1 MSQLEFYTGLSAVWI
16 AIAWVPYVLDR
27 IMVRGLAGS
36 MANPSL
42 DLAPQSDWAVRAKAA
57 HVVAIQAFSAF
68 APLAILAM
76 IRIPED
82 GYPNILAIT
91 FFIGI
96 FAHYVIYAIGIT
108 VLRTLSFSLAA
119 LSTSALGLR
128 VLGFI

>member
-27 IMVRGLAGS
+27 IMVRGLAGA

-119 LSTSALGLR
+119 LSTLALGLR

>member
-27 IMVRGLAGS
+27 IMVRGLVGS
-36 MANPSL
+36 MANPSS

-119 LSTSALGLR
+119 LSTLALGLR

>member
-1 MSQLEFYTGLSAVWI
+1 MSQLEFYTGLSAIWI
-16 AIAWVPYVLDR
+16 AIAWVPYLLDR
-27 IMVRGLAGS
+27 IMVRGLVGA
-36 MANPSL
+36 MANPSP

-82 GYPNILAIT
+82 GYPNILAMT

-119 LSTSALGLR
+119 LSTLALGLR

>member
-16 AIAWVPYVLDR
+16 AIAWVPYLLDR
-27 IMVRGLAGS
+27 IMVRGLVGA
-36 MANPSL
+36 MANPSP

-82 GYPNILAIT
+82 GYPNILAMT

-96 FAHYVIYAIGIT
+96 FAHYVIYAIGIP

-119 LSTSALGLR
+119 LSTLALGLR

>member
-27 IMVRGLAGS
+27 IMVRGLVGS
-36 MANPSL
+36 MANPSP

-57 HVVAIQAFSAF
+57 HVVSIQAFSAF

-119 LSTSALGLR
+119 LSTLALGLR

>member
-16 AIAWVPYVLDR
+16 AIAWVPYLLDR
-27 IMVRGLAGS
+27 IMVRGLVGA
-36 MANPSL
+36 MANPSP
-42 DLAPQSDWAVRAKAA
+42 DLALQSDWAVRAKAA

-82 GYPNILAIT
+82 GYPNILAMT

-96 FAHYVIYAIGIT
+96 FAHYVIYAIGIP

-119 LSTSALGLR
+119 LSTLALGLR

>member
-16 AIAWVPYVLDR
+16 AIAWVPYLLDR
-27 IMVRGLAGS
+27 IMVRGLVGA
-36 MANPSL
+36 MANPSP
-42 DLAPQSDWAVRAKAA
+42 DLTPQSDWAVRAKAA

-82 GYPNILAIT
+82 GYPNILAMT

-119 LSTSALGLR
+119 LSTLALGLR
-128 VLGFI
+128 VLGII

>member
-16 AIAWVPYVLDR
+16 AIAWVPYLLDR
-27 IMVRGLAGS
+27 IMVRGLVGA
-36 MANPSL
+36 MANPSP

-76 IRIPED
+76 IRIPDD
-82 GYPNILAIT
+82 GYPNILAMT
-91 FFIGI
+91 FFFGI

-119 LSTSALGLR
+119 LSTLALGLR

>member
-27 IMVRGLAGS
+27 IMVRGLVGS
-36 MANPSL
+36 MANPSP

-96 FAHYVIYAIGIT
+96 FAHYVIYVIGIT

-119 LSTSALGLR
+119 LSTLALGLR

>member
-16 AIAWVPYVLDR
+16 AIAWVPYLLDR
-27 IMVRGLAGS
+27 IMVRGLVGA
-36 MANPSL
+36 MANPSP

-82 GYPNILAIT
+82 GYPNILAMT

-96 FAHYVIYAIGIT
+96 FAHYVIYAIGFT

-119 LSTSALGLR
+119 LSTLALGLR

>member
-119 LSTSALGLR
+119 LSTLVLGLR

>member
-16 AIAWVPYVLDR
+16 AIAWVPYLLDR
-27 IMVRGLAGS
+27 IMVRGLVGA
-36 MANPSL
+36 MANPSP

-82 GYPNILAIT
+82 SYPNILAMT

-119 LSTSALGLR
+119 LSTLALGLR

>member
-16 AIAWVPYVLDR
+16 AIAWVPYLLDR
-27 IMVRGLAGS
+27 IMVRGIVGA
-36 MANPSL
+36 MANPSP
-42 DLAPQSDWAVRAKAA
+42 DLTPQSDWAVRAKAA

-82 GYPNILAIT
+82 GYPNILAMT

-108 VLRTLSFSLAA
+108 LLRTLSFSLAA
-119 LSTSALGLR
+119 LSTLALGLR

>member
-27 IMVRGLAGS
+27 IMVRGLVGS
-36 MANPSL
+36 MANPSS

-82 GYPNILAIT
+82 GYPNILAMT
-91 FFIGI
+91 FFISI
-96 FAHYVIYAIGIT
+96 FAHYVIYVIGIT
-108 VLRTLSFSLAA
+108 MLRTLSFSLAA
-119 LSTSALGLR
+119 LSTLALGLR

>member
-16 AIAWVPYVLDR
+16 AIAWVPYLLDR
-27 IMVRGLAGS
+27 IMVRGLVGA
-36 MANPSL
+36 MANPSP
-42 DLAPQSDWAVRAKAA
+42 DLASQSDWAVRAKAA

-82 GYPNILAIT
+82 GYPNILAMT
-91 FFIGI
+91 FFMGI
-96 FAHYVIYAIGIT
+96 FAHYVIYAIGIP

-119 LSTSALGLR
+119 LSTLALGLR

>member
-16 AIAWVPYVLDR
+16 AIAWVPYLLDR
-27 IMVRGLAGS
+27 IMVRGLVGA
-36 MANPSL
+36 MANPSP

-82 GYPNILAIT
+82 GYPDILAMT

-119 LSTSALGLR
+119 LSTLALGLR

>member
-36 MANPSL
+36 MANPSP

-82 GYPNILAIT
+82 GYPNILAMT

-96 FAHYVIYAIGIT
+96 FAHYVIYAIGIP

-119 LSTSALGLR
+119 LSTLALGLR

>member
-16 AIAWVPYVLDR
+16 AIAWVPYLLDR
-27 IMVRGLAGS
+27 IMVRGLMGA
-36 MANPSL
+36 MANPSP

-82 GYPNILAIT
+82 GYPNILAMT

-119 LSTSALGLR
+119 LSTLALGLR

>member
-1 MSQLEFYTGLSAVWI
+1 MSQLEFYTGLSAIWI

-36 MANPSL
+36 MANPSP

-82 GYPNILAIT
+82 GYPNILAMT

-96 FAHYVIYAIGIT
+96 FAHYVIYVIGIT

-119 LSTSALGLR
+119 LSTLALGLR

>member
-16 AIAWVPYVLDR
+16 AIAWVPYLLDR
-27 IMVRGLAGS
+27 IMVRGLVGA
-36 MANPSL
+36 MANPSP
-42 DLAPQSDWAVRAKAA
+42 DLASQSDWAVRAKAA

-119 LSTSALGLR
+119 LSTLALGLR

>member
-16 AIAWVPYVLDR
+16 AIAWVPYLLDR
-27 IMVRGLAGS
+27 IMVRGLVGA
-36 MANPSL
+36 MANPSP

-76 IRIPED
+76 IRIPDD
-82 GYPNILAIT
+82 GYPNILAMT

-96 FAHYVIYAIGIT
+96 FAHYVIYVIGIT

-119 LSTSALGLR
+119 LSTLALGLR

>member
-1 MSQLEFYTGLSAVWI
+1 MSPLEFYTGLSAVWI

-27 IMVRGLAGS
+27 IMVRGLVGS
-36 MANPSL
+36 MANPSS

-82 GYPNILAIT
+82 GYPNILAMT

-96 FAHYVIYAIGIT
+96 FAHYVIYVIGIT

-119 LSTSALGLR
+119 LSTLALGLR

>member
-1 MSQLEFYTGLSAVWI
+1 MSRLEFYTGLSAVWI
-16 AIAWVPYVLDR
+16 AIAWVPYLLDR
-27 IMVRGLAGS
+27 IMVRGLVGA
-36 MANPSL
+36 MANPSP

-82 GYPNILAIT
+82 GYPNILAMT

-119 LSTSALGLR
+119 LSTLALGLR

>member
-16 AIAWVPYVLDR
+16 AIAWVPYLLDR
-27 IMVRGLAGS
+27 IMVRGLVGA
-36 MANPSL
+36 MANPSP

-82 GYPNILAIT
+82 GYPNIFAMT

-119 LSTSALGLR
+119 LSTLALGLR

>member
-36 MANPSL
+36 MANPSP

-91 FFIGI
+91 FFMGI

-119 LSTSALGLR
+119 LSTLALGLR

>member
-1 MSQLEFYTGLSAVWI
+1 MSQLEFYTGLSTVWI

-36 MANPSL
+36 MANPSP

-96 FAHYVIYAIGIT
+96 FAHYVFYAIGSP

>member
-91 FFIGI
+91 FFMGI

-119 LSTSALGLR
+119 LSTLALGLR

>member
-1 MSQLEFYTGLSAVWI
+1 MSELEFYTGLSAVWI
-16 AIAWVPYVLDR
+16 AIAWVPYLLDR
-27 IMVRGLAGS
+27 IMVRGLVGA
-36 MANPSL
+36 MANPSP

-82 GYPNILAIT
+82 GYPNILAMT

-119 LSTSALGLR
+119 LSTLALGLR

>member
-16 AIAWVPYVLDR
+16 AIAWVPYLLDR
-27 IMVRGLAGS
+27 ILVRGLVGA
-36 MANPSL
+36 MANPSP

-82 GYPNILAIT
+82 GYPNILAMT

-119 LSTSALGLR
+119 LSTLALGLR

>member
-16 AIAWVPYVLDR
+16 AIAWVPYLLDR
-27 IMVRGLAGS
+27 IMVRGLVGA
-36 MANPSL
+36 MANPSP

-82 GYPNILAIT
+82 GYPNILAMT

-108 VLRTLSFSLAA
+108 VLRTVSFSLAA
-119 LSTSALGLR
+119 LSTLALGLR

>member
-16 AIAWVPYVLDR
+16 AIAWVPYLLDR
-27 IMVRGLAGS
+27 ILVRGLVGA
-36 MANPSL
+36 MANPSP

-82 GYPNILAIT
+82 GYPSILAMT

-119 LSTSALGLR
+119 LSTLALGLS

>member
-1 MSQLEFYTGLSAVWI
+1 MSQLEFYTGLSAIWI

-27 IMVRGLAGS
+27 IMVRGLVGS
-36 MANPSL
+36 MANPSS

-82 GYPNILAIT
+82 GYPNILAMT

-96 FAHYVIYAIGIT
+96 FAHYVIYVIGIT

-119 LSTSALGLR
+119 LSTLALGLR

>member
-16 AIAWVPYVLDR
+16 AIAWVPYLLDR
-27 IMVRGLAGS
+27 IMVRGLVGA
-36 MANPSL
+36 MANPSP
-42 DLAPQSDWAVRAKAA
+42 DLTPQSDWAMRAKAA

-82 GYPNILAIT
+82 GYPNILAMT

-108 VLRTLSFSLAA
+108 LLRTLSFSLAA
-119 LSTSALGLR
+119 LSTLALGLR

>member
-1 MSQLEFYTGLSAVWI
+1 MSQLEFYTGLSAIWI
-16 AIAWVPYVLDR
+16 AIAWVPYLLDR
-27 IMVRGLAGS
+27 IMVRGLVGA
-36 MANPSL
+36 MANPSS
-42 DLAPQSDWAVRAKAA
+42 DLTPQSDWAVRAKAA

-82 GYPNILAIT
+82 GYPNILAMT

-119 LSTSALGLR
+119 LSTLALGLR

>member
-1 MSQLEFYTGLSAVWI
+1 MSQLEFYTGLSAIWI

-36 MANPSL
+36 MANPSP

-68 APLAILAM
+68 EPLAILAM

-96 FAHYVIYAIGIT
+96 FAHYVIYVIGIT

-119 LSTSALGLR
+119 LSTLALGLR

>member
-16 AIAWVPYVLDR
+16 AIAWVPYLLDR
-27 IMVRGLAGS
+27 IMVRGLVGA
-36 MANPSL
+36 MANPSP
-42 DLAPQSDWAVRAKAA
+42 DLTPQSDWAVRAKAA
-57 HVVAIQAFSAF
+57 HVVAIHAFSAF

-82 GYPNILAIT
+82 GYPNILAMT

-96 FAHYVIYAIGIT
+96 FAHYVIYAIGIP

-119 LSTSALGLR
+119 LSTLALGLR

>member
-16 AIAWVPYVLDR
+16 SIAWLPYLLDR
-27 IMVRGLAGS
+27 IMVRGLVGA
-36 MANPSL
+36 MANPSP

-82 GYPNILAIT
+82 GYPNILAMT

-96 FAHYVIYAIGIT
+96 FAHYVIYVIGIT

-119 LSTSALGLR
+119 MSTLALGLR

>member
-16 AIAWVPYVLDR
+16 AIAWVPYLLDR
-27 IMVRGLAGS
+27 IMVRGLVGA
-36 MANPSL
+36 MANPSP

-68 APLAILAM
+68 APLAIRAM

-82 GYPNILAIT
+82 GYPNILAMT

-119 LSTSALGLR
+119 LSTLALGLR

>member
-16 AIAWVPYVLDR
+16 AIAWVPYLLDR
-27 IMVRGLAGS
+27 IMVRGLVGA
-36 MANPSL
+36 MANPSP

-82 GYPNILAIT
+82 GYPNILAMT

-119 LSTSALGLR
+119 LSTLALGMR